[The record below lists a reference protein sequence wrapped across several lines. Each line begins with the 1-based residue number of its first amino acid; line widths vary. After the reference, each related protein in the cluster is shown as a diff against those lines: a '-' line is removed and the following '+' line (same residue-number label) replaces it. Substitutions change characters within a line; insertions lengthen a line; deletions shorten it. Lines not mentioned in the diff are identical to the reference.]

1 GQAEHAPQTESAR
14 PLEQGVEQS
23 VPEPRAALVLVH
35 REGAHLREVLP
46 HHVQRTAADDLAV
59 LVGRDQELLH
69 GLVIRDQV
77 LAEQHPGMGH
87 RLDEAVDAAHVGGQ
101 RGADRDAHTG
111 LSSPRAGLS
120 GESARDPTASGF
132 CAAVSVAAS
141 SGRGDEG
148 VAVASPP
155 CSLPSPVSA
164 SRRYARRSR
173 TRRSTEISRA
183 ATSASTT
190 AAISATVIASRLWSA
205 NQAPAIAP
213 IAQE

>member
-1 GQAEHAPQTESAR
+1 RPAPPR

-23 VPEPRAALVLVH
+23 VPDPRAALVLVP

-69 GLVIRDQV
+69 GLVVRDQV

-120 GESARDPTASGF
+120 GGSARDQTCSGS
-132 CAAVSVAAS
+132 CAAVPATGS
-141 SGRGDEG
+141 SGRVEAEG
-148 VAVASPP
+148 VASPP
-155 CSLPSPVSA
+155 RTSSPPSPVSA
-164 SRRYARRSR
+164 SRRSARRSR
-173 TRRSTEISRA
+173 TRCSTEISRS

-190 AAISATVIASRLWSA
+190 AAIRATVIASRLWSA